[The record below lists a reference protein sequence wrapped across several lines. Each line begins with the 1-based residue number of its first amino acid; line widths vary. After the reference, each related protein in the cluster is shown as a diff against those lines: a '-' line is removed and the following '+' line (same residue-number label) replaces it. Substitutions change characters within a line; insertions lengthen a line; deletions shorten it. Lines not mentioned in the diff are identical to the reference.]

1 MKTLVCKYTHFFFQR
16 KFCLLLFLFSFVAS
30 AQTLN
35 NSYLEYIGKYKM
47 IAIEH
52 QQKYGIPA
60 SVTLAQGLLE
70 SSAGLSDLAV
80 VANNHFGIKCHNTWT
95 GKRMYKDDDR
105 KNDCFR
111 SYPSP
116 AESFEDHARFL
127 KRKRYAPLFDLKVT
141 DYQGWA
147 KGLKQCGYATD
158 PAYATKLIHLIE
170 RYELFLYDSGQDI
183 IAKPTE
189 LKGDESLE
197 HKVDMAIIDEFKII
211 HKIRRKWGL
220 HYVSL
225 YEGDRLKDIADEFG
239 VSSKKLRKFNDLS
252 RSDKV
257 FADGE
262 LLYLQEK
269 NDVVKSKADCHM
281 VKDGDTPLSVAQKYG
296 VKFEVIQRLNH
307 IDKNDKLKI
316 GSKLRLKE

>member
-1 MKTLVCKYTHFFFQR
+1 MKTLFCKYTHFFFQR
-16 KFCLLLFLFSFVAS
+16 KFCLLLFLFSFSAY

-35 NSYLEYIGKYKM
+35 SNYLKYIEKYHI
-47 IAIEH
+47 IAVKH
-52 QQKYGIPA
+52 QQQYGIPA
-60 SVTLAQGLLE
+60 SITLAQGLLE

-80 VANNHFGIKCHNTWT
+80 VANNHFGIKCHNTWK
-95 GKRMYKDDDR
+95 GKRMYEDDDQ

-116 AESFEDHARFL
+116 DDSFEDHARFL
-127 KRKRYAPLFDLKVT
+127 KRKRYEPLFSLKVT

-147 KGLKQCGYATD
+147 KGLKKCGYATD

-170 RYELFLYDSGQDI
+170 RYELFLYDSGQKV
-183 IAKPTE
+183 IAKPKE
-189 LKGDESLE
+189 LEGDESLE
-197 HKVDMAIIDEFKII
+197 HKVDMAIIDEFKIV

-225 YEGDRLKDIADEFG
+225 FEGDRLKDIADEFG

-257 FADGE
+257 FADGDV
-262 LLYLQEK
+262 LYLQEK
-269 NDVVKSKADCHM
+269 NLSVKANADYHI
-281 VKDGDTPLSVAQKYG
+281 VKEGDTPLSVAQQYG
-296 VKFEVIQRLNH
+296 VQFKVIQKLNH
-307 IDKNDKLKI
+307 VDKKDKLKV